1 MFFTGASTS
10 GLESS
15 DSPNKKHFAYSD
27 EQKNCISDSLQQ
39 RGEYKILE
47 SFLQIYSDSPG
58 SGGGGCG
65 VAGHGTSAAVGS
77 GGGGG
82 GIEVSES
89 ILRGKALVAFEN
101 GNFRELYSII
111 ESRDFSPANHMQLQE
126 LWYRAHYKEAESV
139 RGRAL
144 GKLHIQSTFSKKSR
158 MHSNNSGLDGLDV

>member
-1 MFFTGASTS
+1 MSFTGASAS

-15 DSPNKKHFAYSD
+15 DSPNKKNFAYSE

-47 SFLQIYSDSPG
+47 SFLQIYSEPPG

-65 VAGHGTSAAVGS
+65 ASGHGISAAAGS

-82 GIEVSES
+82 GGGTEVSES

-144 GKLHIQSTFSKKSR
+144 GKLHIQSTF
-158 MHSNNSGLDGLDV
+158 